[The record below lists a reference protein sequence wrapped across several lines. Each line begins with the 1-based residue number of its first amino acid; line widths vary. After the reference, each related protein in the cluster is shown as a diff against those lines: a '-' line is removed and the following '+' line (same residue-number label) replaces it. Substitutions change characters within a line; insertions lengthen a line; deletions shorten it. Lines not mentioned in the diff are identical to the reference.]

1 MNSGSSEQLLEQ
13 HQNEQRR
20 LKLKKLEPK
29 KKNAAKQQPRTVRE
43 QVRFYT
49 TATLACLSVS
59 FGASLLFLVPL
70 YVDPAISTLVSDFIE
85 PATWCRTTR
94 REDVVGINNCSWSS
108 CREGCTSDM
117 YKCLHVYVTYVEDL
131 NATAAL
137 PANLTVAEMANATAE
152 LPQSEE
158 AMLQVNIKGCGYP
171 PSVTCKNFS
180 ELYGVE
186 GAVYPCHYSRFNRT
200 LVMTSYNRS
209 NQIAVIVNFFAI
221 PFIVT
226 VISSVALCIMHCD
239 CRFQRERRKGERGRR
254 GQHDC
259 DGHHGDGGHSQCG
272 ASEDD
277 DYDEEYEEDGAGGDD
292 GASAADRRHCG
303 GRRFL
308 GGGGSRVGIG
318 MPGTRQRPFLENL
331 RYVNDG
337 YIETAGAM
345 LRSHKRA
352 ILSIAV

>member
-43 QVRFYT
+43 QARFYT

-117 YKCLHVYVTYVEDL
+117 YKCLHVFVTYVEDV
-131 NATAAL
+131 NATLAL
-137 PANLTVAEMANATAE
+137 PANLTAAEMANATAE
-152 LPQSEE
+152 MPQSEE

-221 PFIVT
+221 PFVVT

-239 CRFQRERRKGERGRR
+239 CRFQRERRKGRGGGGAAGRR
-254 GQHDC
+254 HPHCDGQHA
-259 DGHHGDGGHSQCG
+259 DGSQCC

-277 DYDEEYEEDGAGGDD
+277 DYDEEFEEDGGGGGGAAGD
-292 GASAADRRHCG
+292 GVSGTGARADHRH
-303 GRRFL
+303 GRRFI
-308 GGGGSRVGIG
+308 GGGCRVGVG

-331 RYVNDG
+331 RCVG
-337 YIETAGAM
+337 MIE
-345 LRSHKRA
+345 
-352 ILSIAV
+352 